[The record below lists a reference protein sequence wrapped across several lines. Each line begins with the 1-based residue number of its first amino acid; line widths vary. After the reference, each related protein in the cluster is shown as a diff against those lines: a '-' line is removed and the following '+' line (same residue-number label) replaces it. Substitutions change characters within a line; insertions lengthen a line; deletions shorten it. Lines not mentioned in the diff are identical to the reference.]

1 MNYGFGLTV
10 SQMGSKKV
18 IAHGGGIFGFTT
30 AGLFVPDD
38 AINVA
43 VFTNSEGGPDAL
55 AANIARAVM
64 GIPLVAPP
72 QRLAAAP
79 LRDIDR
85 DRIPGV
91 YDFGQLVIHVTIE
104 EGRLVGQAEGQGQGK
119 FPLVHVGGLRFGTQ
133 FDPTLFITFVDDG
146 GKITK
151 AQFTQRG
158 SPPIEGTRKP

>member
-1 MNYGFGLTV
+1 M
-10 SQMGSKKV
+10 

-30 AGLFVPDD
+30 AGVFIPED
-38 AINVA
+38 AINIA

-64 GIPLVAPP
+64 GLPLVAPP
-72 QRLAAAP
+72 ARLVAAP

-85 DRIPGV
+85 DRMPGV
-91 YDFGQLVIHVTIE
+91 YDFGQLVIRVTVE
-104 EGRLVGQAEGQGQGK
+104 NGRLMAQAEGAGQGK
-119 FPLVHVGGLRFGTQ
+119 FPLVHVGGFRFGTQ
-133 FDPTLFITFVDDG
+133 ADPTLFITFVDDNG
-146 GKITK
+146 NITK